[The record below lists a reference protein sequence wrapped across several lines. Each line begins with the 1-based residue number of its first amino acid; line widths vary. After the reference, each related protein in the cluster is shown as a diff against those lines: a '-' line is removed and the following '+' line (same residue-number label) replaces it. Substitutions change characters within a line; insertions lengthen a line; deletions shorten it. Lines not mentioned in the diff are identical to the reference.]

1 MRSYIDGTDSLTD
14 EGTTQRSP
22 APLTPEHSERQ
33 YWKASQRRFPPGNR
47 RLDWLEAER
56 AIEQETQSLGRSDSP

>member
-1 MRSYIDGTDSLTD
+1 MHSYIDGSNNLTD

-22 APLTPEHSERQ
+22 ASLTPDHSERQ
-33 YWKASQRRFPPGNR
+33 YWKATQRRFPPGNR

-56 AIEQETQSLGRSDSP
+56 AIEQEAVSLGLSGSP